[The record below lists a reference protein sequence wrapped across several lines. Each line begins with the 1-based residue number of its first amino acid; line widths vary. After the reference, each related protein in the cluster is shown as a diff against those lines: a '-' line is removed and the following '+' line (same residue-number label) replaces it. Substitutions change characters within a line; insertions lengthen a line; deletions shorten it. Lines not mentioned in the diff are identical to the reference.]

1 MKTDIAELIHRRRE
15 QMLVHSYIYYK
26 LNDTIIDDATWSKWA
41 TELQQLQNDY
51 PEISKQVAD
60 YELFKDWE
68 GSTGAF
74 LKFSTRVKNKAKYL
88 LSINNISA
96 KIPKTTKKG
105 NKSKKKLF

>member
-1 MKTDIAELIHRRRE
+1 MKTDIVELIHRRRE

-26 LNDTIIDDATWSKWA
+26 LNDNIIDDATWSKWA
-41 TELQQLQNDY
+41 MELQELQNTY
-51 PEISKQVAD
+51 PEISKQVDD
-60 YELFKDWE
+60 YELFESWD

-88 LSINNISA
+88 LSINNISVQP
-96 KIPKTTKKG
+96 PKTIKKC